1 MNLIK
6 DIRLM
11 ESAVPNVDGNST
23 PYYCGKII
31 RYDHMEC
38 LDVIQR
44 LLFLLRHRGFGFG
57 DFDHLYVNF
66 TPCVPHGEVR
76 DVNRYTI
83 REFTWH
89 HFVDVGCDVELFNS
103 WELKEKTAFV
113 LEGIKK
119 AALLKAPEQSRQL
132 FINTLDEV
140 LDQGKYLL
148 LPYKQKENDNHRV
161 EVFTYINDEVDFL
174 PLIRVSDREGNV
186 LAEQRL
192 RAYGRDE
199 FISQIGTIT
208 IGKHS
213 ARIAN
218 RKNWYADYYGLKPL
232 KIEWW
237 VKKD

>member
-6 DIRLM
+6 DIRLF

-23 PYYCGKII
+23 PYYSGKIM

-76 DVNRYTI
+76 DVNRSNI
-83 REFTWH
+83 REFAWLH
-89 HFVDVGCDVELFNS
+89 YVDAGCDVELFNS

-113 LEGIKK
+113 LESVKK
-119 AALLKAPEQSRQL
+119 AAMLKAPEEMREL
-132 FINTLDEV
+132 FESTFDEV
-140 LDQGKYLL
+140 LEQGEYLL
-148 LPYKQKENDNHRV
+148 IPYRHKENENFRV
-161 EVFTYINDEVDFL
+161 EIFVQISDELDFL
-174 PLIRVSDREGNV
+174 PLVRVSDREGNLV
-186 LAEQRL
+186 TEQRL

-199 FISQIGTIT
+199 FISQIGTTT
-208 IGKHS
+208 IGKRS
-213 ARIAN
+213 VRIAN
-218 RKNWYADYYGLKPL
+218 RKNWYADFHELKPV
-232 KIEWW
+232 KIEW
-237 VKKD
+237 

>member
-6 DIRLM
+6 DIRLF

-23 PYYCGKII
+23 PYYSGKIM

-76 DVNRYTI
+76 DVNRSNI
-83 REFTWH
+83 REFAWLH
-89 HFVDVGCDVELFNS
+89 YVDAGCDVDAFNS

-113 LEGIKK
+113 LESVKK
-119 AALLKAPEQSRQL
+119 AAMLKAPEEMREL
-132 FINTLDEV
+132 FANTFDEV
-140 LDQGKYLL
+140 LEQGEYLL
-148 LPYKQKENDNHRV
+148 IPYRWKENENFRV
-161 EVFTYINDEVDFL
+161 EVFVQISDELDFL
-174 PLIRVSDREGNV
+174 PLIRVSDREGNLV
-186 LAEQRL
+186 AEQRL

-199 FISQIGTIT
+199 FISQIGTTT
-208 IGKHS
+208 IGKRS
-213 ARIAN
+213 VRIAN
-218 RKNWYADYYGLKPL
+218 RKNWYADFHNLKPI
-232 KIEWW
+232 KIEW
-237 VKKD
+237 

>member
-6 DIRLM
+6 DIRLL
-11 ESAVPNVDGNST
+11 ESSVPNVDGNST

-44 LLFLLRHRGFGFG
+44 LLFLLRHRGFGFA

-66 TPCVPHGEVR
+66 TPCLAHGEVR
-76 DVNRYTI
+76 DVNRSNI
-83 REFTWH
+83 REFAWH
-89 HFVDVGCDVELFNS
+89 QYVDVGCDVDLFNG
-103 WELKEKTAFV
+103 WDLKEKTDFV

-119 AALLKAPEQSRQL
+119 AALLKAPEGSKTL
-132 FINTLDEV
+132 FCETFQEV
-140 LDQGKYLL
+140 LDQGAYLL
-148 LPYKQKENDNHRV
+148 LPYKQKENENFQV
-161 EVFTYINDEVDFL
+161 EVFTYISDDVDFL
-174 PLIRVSDREGNV
+174 PLIRVSDKKGNV
-186 LAEQRL
+186 LTEQRL

-213 ARIAN
+213 ARITN
-218 RKNWYADYYGLKPL
+218 RKNWYADFYGLKPIKL
-232 KIEWW
+232 EW
-237 VKKD
+237 

>member
-6 DIRLM
+6 DIRLF
-11 ESAVPNVDGNST
+11 ESAMPNVDGNST

-44 LLFLLRHRGFGFG
+44 LLFLLRHRGFGFA

-66 TPCVPHGEVR
+66 SPCLPHGEVQ
-76 DVNRYTI
+76 DVNRSNI
-83 REFTWH
+83 REFAWLH
-89 HFVDVGCDVELFNS
+89 YVDVGCNVDLFNS

-119 AALLKAPEQSRQL
+119 AALLKAPEESRQL
-132 FINTLDEV
+132 FADTFEEV
-140 LDQGKYLL
+140 LEQGEYLL
-148 LPYKQKENDNHRV
+148 LPYKQKENENFRV

-174 PLIRVSDREGNV
+174 PLIRVTNREGNV
-186 LAEQRL
+186 MAEQRL

-199 FISQIGTIT
+199 FITQISTIT
-208 IGKHS
+208 IGKRS
-213 ARIAN
+213 VRITP
-218 RKNWYADYYGLKPL
+218 RKNWDTDYYGLKPI
-232 KIEWW
+232 KIEW
-237 VKKD
+237 

>member
-1 MNLIK
+1 MKLIR

-11 ESAVPNVDGNST
+11 ELDVPNVDYNST
-23 PYYCGKII
+23 PYYTGKILQ
-31 RYDHMEC
+31 YDHTDC

-66 TPCVPHGEVR
+66 TPCLPHGEVR
-76 DVNRYTI
+76 DVNRHNI
-83 REFTWH
+83 REFAWLH
-89 HFVDVGCDVELFNS
+89 YVDVECDVDAFNS
-103 WELKEKTAFV
+103 WELKDKTAFV
-113 LEGIKK
+113 LEGIRK
-119 AALLKAPEQSRQL
+119 AALMKAPEEMRDVFVL
-132 FINTLDEV
+132 TFDEV
-140 LDQGKYLL
+140 LKQGEYLMI
-148 LPYKQKENDNHRV
+148 PYRQKENENFRV
-161 EVFTYINDEVDFL
+161 EVCTYINDQVDFL
-174 PLIRVSDREGNV
+174 PLIRVSDLDDNV

-218 RKNWYADYYGLKPL
+218 RKNWYADFYGLKPI
-232 KIEWW
+232 KIEW
-237 VKKD
+237 

>member
-1 MNLIK
+1 MNLIR
-6 DIRLM
+6 DIRLF
-11 ESAVPNVDGNST
+11 ESSEPNEDYHST

-76 DVNRYTI
+76 DVHRSNI
-83 REFTWH
+83 REFAWLQY
-89 HFVDVGCDVELFNS
+89 VDVGCDVDLFNS
-103 WELKEKTAFV
+103 WELKEKTAFI
-113 LEGIKK
+113 LEGVRK
-119 AALLKAPEQSRQL
+119 AALLKAPEEMREL
-132 FINTLDEV
+132 FDRTFEEV
-140 LDQGKYLL
+140 LAQGEYLL
-148 LPYKQKENDNHRV
+148 LPYRQKENEHYRV

-174 PLIRVSDREGNV
+174 PLIRVSDKEGNV

-213 ARIAN
+213 IRIAN
-218 RKNWYADYYGLKPL
+218 RKNWYSDFHELKPI
-232 KIEWW
+232 KIEW
-237 VKKD
+237 